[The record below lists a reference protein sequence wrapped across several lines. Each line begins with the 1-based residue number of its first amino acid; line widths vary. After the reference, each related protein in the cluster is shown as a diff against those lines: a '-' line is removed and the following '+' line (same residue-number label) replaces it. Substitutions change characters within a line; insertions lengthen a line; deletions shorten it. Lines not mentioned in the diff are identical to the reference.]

1 MGKNQKSKPN
11 DNADAPSADA
21 PSADV
26 AKDKTGAAPEALKPD
41 PARYGDW
48 TVNGIAVDF

>member
-11 DNADAPSADA
+11 DNAPSGDG
-21 PSADV
+21 V
-26 AKDKTGAAPEALKPD
+26 KDKIEDAPEAPKPD

>member
-1 MGKNQKSKPN
+1 MGTDQKPKPN
-11 DNADAPSADA
+11 DNADAPSGDA
-21 PSADV
+21 V
-26 AKDKTGAAPEALKPD
+26 KDQTGAAPAAPKPD

>member
-1 MGKNQKSKPN
+1 MPRKDTPSKSNSKTPRPEKPEDGKTE
-11 DNADAPSADA
+11 AESAE
-21 PSADV
+21 
-26 AKDKTGAAPEALKPD
+26 PEAPKPD